1 VKRQT
6 RARTKPLVV
15 TITAALLPI
24 LLFAGCEDDPPP
36 NPPRP
41 PASAA
46 VAPQAAAPGQPGAPG
61 AVPPGVPAP
70 GGSARAAASASANPL
85 AELPER
91 VFTEADF
98 AETDKNRDPFRG
110 FAMVFAQQARGK
122 TTIQRQ
128 VVVDRYAL
136 DELKLAGIITRGGSS
151 ALFIDPNNVGWVVHT
166 GDYVGKPEIV
176 RAGGAAGVDVAINWR
191 VDRIREGDVVFVRED
206 PAHPEIAPVTRV
218 VPLFPTEDTA
228 KQSRR

>member
-1 VKRQT
+1 MKPIRQE
-6 RARTKPLVV
+6 RRGTKPVILSLAA
-15 TITAALLPI
+15 AALPVM
-24 LLFAGCEDDPPP
+24 LFAGCEDDPPP
-36 NPPRP
+36 PPP
-41 PASAA
+41 KPAASAA
-46 VAPQAAAPGQPGAPG
+46 PAPAPEAAAASSAGPGQG
-61 AVPPGVPAP
+61 
-70 GGSARAAASASANPL
+70 RAAASASANPL

-110 FAMVFAQQARGK
+110 FASVFAQQARGK

-136 DELKLAGIITRGGSS
+136 DELKLAGVITRAEPR
-151 ALFIDPNNVGWVVHT
+151 ALFVDPNNVGWVIHT

-191 VDRIREGDVVFVRED
+191 VDRIRDGDVVFVRED
-206 PAHPEIAPVTRV
+206 PSHPEIAPVTRV
-218 VPLFPTEDTA
+218 VPLFPTEDLGKTG
-228 KQSRR
+228 R